1 VVLRTRTDGL
11 AITNQLTKNPYFD
24 NTPLSPIG
32 HDGAQEKSFAE
43 QNIGQTK
50 SLQTAG
56 LGTEKELMSPNGNGS
71 NPNTPDRIRTCDL
84 RIRNPF
90 RAFVSIVTKMVY
102 TCQIKTYDADRNVT
116 EA

>member
-56 LGTEKELMSPNGNGS
+56 LGTEKELMSLNDISENS
-71 NPNTPDRIRTCDL
+71 NTPEGIRTSDL
-84 RIRNPF
+84 RIRNPLLYPAEL
-90 RAFVSIVTKMVY
+90 RAQKILSACNILVI
-102 TCQIKTYDADRNVT
+102 
-116 EA
+116 